1 MKILKTNAG
10 PLTNFEVLD
19 LLRSK
24 GASTDPT
31 RVMSLLTPSEFKVY
45 DYLVQSPACDQTRES
60 VDEFL
65 EKSKEYQLAKA
76 EVINILNNRPSSAAE
91 LAPIIEALEQR
102 NWDVDTVLDEMAEM
116 IVQILPPSPSQ
127 KNMDEEAAED
137 NNTEQ
142 VDDEDNAEENMD
154 DEDNAVA
161 DEDNEGEEMD
171 AS

>member
-60 VDEFL
+60 VNEFL

-116 IVQILPPSPSQ
+116 IVQVLPPSPNE

-137 NNTEQ
+137 DNTAQ
-142 VDDEDNAEENMD
+142 VADEDNAEDNME
-154 DEDNAVA
+154 DENAVA